1 MSVLSRCSHCD
12 ASDCNRRKGNKI
24 RCTRFSQWV
33 DPNSEVCDVFCWAT
47 SFLNMNP
54 EKMKEVA
61 ELYRDILK
69 SLNNK

>member
-33 DPNSEVCDVFCWAT
+33 DPNSEVCDVFAGLRH
-47 SFLNMNP
+47 F
-54 EKMKEVA
+54 
-61 ELYRDILK
+61 
-69 SLNNK
+69 

>member
-1 MSVLSRCSHCD
+1 MSVLSHCSHCD
-12 ASDCNRRKGNKI
+12 ASDCNRRNGDKI

-33 DPNSEVCDVFCWAT
+33 DPNGKACDAFVGAT
-47 SFLNMNP
+47 SFLNMTP